1 MASQATIAKSYEIT
15 IVQVSGLLRL
25 RLAQSV
31 KAHVQVDAG
40 GVTWRTQDA
49 KWKKGGKIP
58 WNEKNILPPL
68 APSEKIT
75 FSLIRDGRIL
85 NKSANVSQGLLEINL
100 AELLRLSNREPN
112 EDIVLSLQLK
122 GKETCKLAMRIIESS
137 TTAVSTTMERL

>member
-15 IVQVSGLLRL
+15 IVQVSGRLRL

-40 GVTWRTQDA
+40 GVTWRTRDA
-49 KWKKGGKIP
+49 IWKKGGEIP
-58 WNEKNILPPL
+58 WNEKNILLPL

-85 NKSANVSQGLLEINL
+85 NKSSNVSQGLLEIDL
-100 AELLRLSNREPN
+100 AELLRLSNRQPN
-112 EDIVLSLQLK
+112 E
-122 GKETCKLAMRIIESS
+122 GRF
-137 TTAVSTTMERL
+137 